1 MNKAVFLD
9 RDGTI
14 IKDKK
19 YSFDPHSIEFL
30 EGVIPSLRKLQNE
43 GYLLIIITNQS
54 GIARG
59 LFSEAELHVFNDT
72 LINLLKENGIVITA
86 TYYCPHHPQG
96 IIPQYTVKC
105 SCRKP
110 GLKMFWDAVS
120 EYNIDLAQ
128 SYAIG
133 DNERDCVICF
143 HSDCIGCLINK
154 HKISSNSVL
163 KSFNTFK
170 QCVDYI
176 IGDVK

>member
-30 EGVIPSLRKLQNE
+30 EGVIPSLRKLQNS

-59 LFSEAELHVFNDT
+59 LFSEAELQVFNDT
-72 LINLLKENGIVITA
+72 LINILKENGVFITA
-86 TYYCPHHPQG
+86 TYYCPHHPRG
-96 IIPQYTVKC
+96 VVPQYTVKC

-110 GLKMFWDAVS
+110 GVELFIKATR
-120 EYNIDLAQ
+120 EHNIDLSN

-133 DNERDCVICF
+133 DNLRDFTISEISKCK
-143 HSDCIGCLINK
+143 GCLISNDTIK
-154 HKISSNSVL
+154 FKNNILQFVDFSS
-163 KSFNTFK
+163 
-170 QCVDYI
+170 CVDYI
-176 IGDVK
+176 LKGK